1 MSEDAHNW
9 IGNIVSSRLDGIYDA
24 DGVKHF
30 DLLECKVSTFDALD
44 RPQLFSVLGTTEIEK
59 MKTIDPDDINSFRL
73 VSDIGSIEPEV
84 SLYFYPLNTELDPT
98 NPSCNARLTEG
109 YEYVAY
115 EGIYTTEPIT
125 DMSYMFEG
133 WEDEEMG

>member
-59 MKTIDPDDINSFRL
+59 METIDPDSINSFRL
-73 VSDIGSIEPEV
+73 VSDIGEIEPES
-84 SLYFYPLNTELDPT
+84 SLYFYPLDRTSDPT
-98 NPSCNARLTEG
+98 NPECNARLTEG
-109 YEYVAY
+109 YIYVAN

-125 DMSYMFEG
+125 DMSYMFEE
-133 WEDEEMG
+133 EDEEEG